1 VPLPIVQ
8 NARLLMEWSPLAT
21 MIRQFGAEPDPVKRA
36 EIAGDAI
43 EWLAAKTES
52 RLDDELAK
60 RLAAVLRTTEGV
72 ALVSWV
78 ADALDQME
86 PRK

>member
-1 VPLPIVQ
+1 MPLPIVE
-8 NARLLMEWSPLAT
+8 NARLLIEWSPLAAY
-21 MIRQFGAEPDPVKRA
+21 MRQFTAETNPAKRA
-36 EIAGDAI
+36 EIAADAI

-52 RLDDELAK
+52 RVDDEGARLLAG
-60 RLAAVLRTTEGV
+60 VLKTREGA

-78 ADALDQME
+78 AAAIDRME